1 MNETAFKKHEIY
13 NSLMLF
19 GDHELNDV
27 INFIDFIR
35 YKSQLVPNK
44 IMKMQGILK
53 GYDIDFSVL
62 KKFRQETWK
71 HLDEE
76 FSE

>member
-19 GDHELNDV
+19 RDHELNDM
-27 INFIDFIR
+27 IHFMDFIR
-35 YKSQLVPNK
+35 YKSQRGQNK
-44 IMKMQGILK
+44 IMKMEGILK

-62 KKFRQETWK
+62 KKFRQETWR

-76 FSE
+76 FAE